1 MVKSVKTSKS
11 SEKNTRVA
19 KKAPVK
25 KAAKPRA
32 SIETPDVVTS
42 KKYTNMFAAYRAFWA
57 RGFTDWM
64 GTSSRSEYWWTVLV
78 NLLIVFGMIALMWL
92 MSINGISN
100 GFDAF
105 AGVILLGVLAIYGFA
120 AIVPSISMI
129 VRRLRDGG
137 FSPWWVLLYPVGL
150 WLPYIGYVAAVVLL
164 IFMLM
169 PTRVDGN
176 PYHKF
181 NK

>member
-1 MVKSVKTSKS
+1 MVKSVKA
-11 SEKNTRVA
+11 SEKNTKVS
-19 KKAPVK
+19 KKASVK
-25 KAAKPRA
+25 ATKRNAPAAKP
-32 SIETPDVVTS
+32 VVVAS
-42 KKYTNMFAAYRAFWA
+42 KKYTNMFAAYRAFWR
-57 RGFTDWM
+57 RGFTDWR

-100 GFDAF
+100 VFEAF
-105 AGVILLGVLAIYGFA
+105 AGIVLLGVLVIYGFA

-150 WLPYIGYVAAVVLL
+150 WLPYIGYVATVILL

-181 NK
+181 ND